1 MPEPNQGS
9 QLLML
14 NQQNSLQRHMC
25 REKRQ
30 YFYFMPVDII
40 QKLNNLFKYLQIC
53 YTLWKNDFENLV
65 PYSEHF
71 IFFILYETFFQYNW
85 PPH

>member
-14 NQQNSLQRHMC
+14 NQQNRWAYNALCVWEQ
-25 REKRQ
+25 EQ

-71 IFFILYETFFQYNW
+71 IFFVTQKW
-85 PPH
+85 AQ